1 MIRRATPSVVAR
13 RTVRPTDPSGGE
25 PPEAPRRLD
34 PMGAGVI
41 VSALCV
47 GLVAGWLV
55 RRIASYAGRPA
66 PLVSWTQAM
75 VLFFGAAILGVVAWQ
90 TRRSLDG
97 TQPRPE
103 PHRLVNRLVLA
114 RACAVAGALVAGGY
128 FGYALSWLGVGAE
141 LAEERALRSALAGLG
156 GLMVLVTAL
165 VLERACRVRTTDD
178 SP

>member
-1 MIRRATPSVVAR
+1 MTR
-13 RTVRPTDPSGGE
+13 DPSGDPHRGGPPDGSPSDE
-25 PPEAPRRLD
+25 PPETSRRLD

-41 VSALCV
+41 VTALCV

-66 PLVSWTQAM
+66 PLVSWTQAL

-141 LAEERALRSALAGLG
+141 LADARALRSALAGLG

-165 VLERACRVRTTDD
+165 VLERACRVRTPDD